1 MSNVFLL
8 VAQGSG
14 EFVRHRRYDGDVP
27 TGPSSTQALMRRV
40 QQQLSIGHSSPFLFS
55 SSAWTTGSF
64 ETGEW
69 SPLQRS
75 G

>member
-14 EFVRHRRYDGDVP
+14 EFVRQRRYDGDVS
-27 TGPSSTQALMRRV
+27 TGLSSTQALMRV
-40 QQQLSIGHSSPFLFS
+40 QQQLSLGHSSPFLFS

-64 ETGEW
+64 KTGKR
-69 SPLQRS
+69 SPLQRT